1 MLRDDTMKEPQ
12 FLRFLEPAEE
22 RALLDAAPPLTF
34 ESGAVVIDI
43 GVPLRALY
51 VVDEGSVR
59 IERPDGDR
67 FVSLGVLGPGQ
78 LFGEMSFVD
87 GSSTSARVV
96 AHARTR
102 VRMIDMP
109 IVDNLSEIDP
119 TFGARLFRS
128 IAAMLAER
136 LRITSTDVMLR
147 KPWL

>member
-1 MLRDDTMKEPQ
+1 MSEPQ

-22 RALLDAAPPLTF
+22 RALLDAATPRTF

-67 FVSLGVLGPGQ
+67 FASLGVLGPGQ

-96 AHARTR
+96 AHAPTR
-102 VRMIDMP
+102 LRMIDMS
-109 IVDNLSEIDP
+109 IVDNLSEVDP

-128 IAAMLAER
+128 LAAMLAER
-136 LRITSTDVMLR
+136 LRITSTDVLLR